1 MGMGSTPGATPGMMG
16 GHQQMVSQMGATPMG
31 GTPMGGVG
39 TSMGTSMGQCD
50 KAAPG
55 NYTTNSTIEG
65 MSNLMGRIN
74 EYGQMMNCGDQIMG

>member
-1 MGMGSTPGATPGMMG
+1 
-16 GHQQMVSQMGATPMG
+16 MG

-39 TSMGTSMGQCD
+39 TSMGHVE
-50 KAAPG
+50 KPAPG

-74 EYGQMMNCGDQIMG
+74 EYG